1 MPASRLA
8 VILAVVLLAA
18 ALTVFAGAQ
27 LSGGTGAV
35 GYVVLP
41 ALLVAMALIGRL
53 WSRRRK

>member
-1 MPASRLA
+1 MPASPLFF
-8 VILAVVLLAA
+8 ILAAVLFAA

-27 LSGGTGAV
+27 LSGGAGTT

-41 ALLVAMALIGRL
+41 TLLAVALIGRL